1 MLSVISIIALIAF
14 TISTNTVNSLIHINP
29 IFLFAAI
36 AFQLLSWLVWGA
48 RVKTMSEA
56 IGGEISLKN
65 SVAIVLSS
73 LFAASITPAHA
84 GSEVVRVQL
93 LRRFRLSIGD
103 ALAVVLGEDMLDALF
118 LGIAAPIGFILF
130 QNQMKSNLGL
140 TALFASAAILLFT
153 IFFATLYAIAK
164 PKKVKSLVTKF
175 RWLFIKFRGHKKAD
189 EMMTRILREIDV
201 FHDSLTIYLKEGRG
215 ALGKGFVYTIA
226 FWTFQ
231 FSIASLILVGLGS
244 QPWIL
249 PSFSAQTVLTL
260 IVILPLTPGNSG
272 VAEISTASIY
282 SAFISTS
289 ILGVFII
296 AWRSV
301 TYYLNILVGGL
312 VSLKILK
319 GTEVLEGTVEEVIEE
334 LE

>member
-1 MLSVISIIALIAF
+1 
-14 TISTNTVNSLIHINP
+14 
-29 IFLFAAI
+29 
-36 AFQLLSWLVWGA
+36 
-48 RVKTMSEA
+48 MSEA

-103 ALAVVLGEDMLDALF
+103 ASAVVLGEDMLDAFF

-175 RWLFIKFRGHKKAD
+175 RWLFIKLRGHKKAD
-189 EMMTRILREIDV
+189 EMLTSILREIDV
-201 FHDSLTIYLKEGRG
+201 FHDSLTIYLKEGG
-215 ALGKGFVYTIA
+215 TWQGGFVYTIA

-231 FSIASLILVGLGS
+231 FSITSFILVGLGS

-260 IVILPLTPGNSG
+260 IVILPLTPGNSC

-301 TYYLNILVGGL
+301 TYYLNILVWRTCK
-312 VSLKILK
+312 LKN
-319 GTEVLEGTVEEVIEE
+319 LEGHGGIRRGSRRSH
-334 LE
+334 

>member
-14 TISTNTVNSLIHINP
+14 TVSTNTVSSLIHINP
-29 IFLFAAI
+29 IFLFAAL
-36 AFQLLSWLVWGA
+36 AFQFLSWLMWAA
-48 RVKTMSEA
+48 RMKTMSEA

-65 SVAIVLSS
+65 SVAVVLSS

-93 LRRFRLSIGD
+93 LRRFKLSIGN
-103 ALAVVLGEDMLDALF
+103 ASAVVLGEDMLDAFF

-130 QNQMKSNLGL
+130 QHQMKSNIGL
-140 TALFASAAILLFT
+140 TALFAAAAILLFT
-153 IFFATLYAIAK
+153 IFFVIFYAIAK
-164 PKKVKSLVTKF
+164 PKKVKLFVTKF
-175 RWLFIKFRGHKKAD
+175 RWLFIRFRGQKKAD

-201 FHDSLTIYLKEGRG
+201 FHDSITIYLREGRS
-215 ALGKGFVYTIA
+215 ALSKGFVYTIA
-226 FWTFQ
+226 FWAFQ

-282 SAFISTS
+282 SAFVSTS
-289 ILGVFII
+289 ILGVFIL

-312 VSLKILK
+312 VSLRILR
-319 GTEVLEGTVEEVIEE
+319 GTKVIEGAVNEVIGE

>member
-1 MLSVISIIALIAF
+1 
-14 TISTNTVNSLIHINP
+14 
-29 IFLFAAI
+29 
-36 AFQLLSWLVWGA
+36 
-48 RVKTMSEA
+48 
-56 IGGEISLKN
+56 
-65 SVAIVLSS
+65 
-73 LFAASITPAHA
+73 
-84 GSEVVRVQL
+84 
-93 LRRFRLSIGD
+93 
-103 ALAVVLGEDMLDALF
+103 
-118 LGIAAPIGFILF
+118 
-130 QNQMKSNLGL
+130 
-140 TALFASAAILLFT
+140 
-153 IFFATLYAIAK
+153 
-164 PKKVKSLVTKF
+164 
-175 RWLFIKFRGHKKAD
+175 
-189 EMMTRILREIDV
+189 MMTRILREIDV

-289 ILGVFII
+289 ILGVFIM

-301 TYYLNILVGGL
+301 TYVEVCNVLPEYF
-312 VSLKILK
+312 SWRACKLKN
-319 GTEVLEGTVEEVIEE
+319 LEGHGGIRRGS
-334 LE
+334 

>member
-14 TISTNTVNSLIHINP
+14 TISTNTVNSLININP
-29 IFLFAAI
+29 IFLFAAL
-36 AFQLLSWLVWGA
+36 AFQFLSWLMWAA
-48 RVKTMSEA
+48 RMKTMSEA

-65 SVAIVLSS
+65 SVTVILSS

-93 LRRFRLSIGD
+93 LRRFKLSIGD
-103 ALAVVLGEDMLDALF
+103 ASAVVLGEDMLDALF
-118 LGIAAPIGFILF
+118 LGMAAPIGFILF
-130 QNQMKSNLGL
+130 QHQMKSNIGL
-140 TALFASAAILLFT
+140 TALFASAAILLLT
-153 IFFATLYAIAK
+153 IFLVIFYAITK
-164 PKKVKSLVTKF
+164 PKKVKSLATKF
-175 RWLFIKFRGHKKAD
+175 RWLFIKFRGCKKAD
-189 EMMTRILREIDV
+189 EMMTMIFREIDV
-201 FHDSLTIYLKEGRG
+201 FHDSITTYLKEGRR

-272 VAEISTASIY
+272 VAELSTASIY
-282 SAFISTS
+282 SAFVSTS
-289 ILGVFII
+289 ILGVFIL

-301 TYYLNILVGGL
+301 TYYLNILVGGF

-319 GTEVLEGTVEEVIEE
+319 GTKVIEGAVDEVIGE
-334 LE
+334 LG

>member
-1 MLSVISIIALIAF
+1 MK
-14 TISTNTVNSLIHINP
+14 
-29 IFLFAAI
+29 LF
-36 AFQLLSWLVWGA
+36 
-48 RVKTMSEA
+48 
-56 IGGEISLKN
+56 
-65 SVAIVLSS
+65 
-73 LFAASITPAHA
+73 
-84 GSEVVRVQL
+84 
-93 LRRFRLSIGD
+93 
-103 ALAVVLGEDMLDALF
+103 
-118 LGIAAPIGFILF
+118 
-130 QNQMKSNLGL
+130 
-140 TALFASAAILLFT
+140 
-153 IFFATLYAIAK
+153 
-164 PKKVKSLVTKF
+164 VTKF

-201 FHDSLTIYLKEGRG
+201 FHDSLTIYLKEGRR

-282 SAFISTS
+282 SAFVSTS

-301 TYYLNILVGGL
+301 TYYLNILVGGF

-319 GTEVLEGTVEEVIEE
+319 DTEVIEETVDEVIEE